1 MGDMAIAVSALQA
14 SHTAYQRFTPIV
26 RQDCVLM
33 QLTHDQIEFG
43 YLRSVESKTVAE
55 ILSMANIECE
65 PMARKTDLVDIIT
78 RAHKSNEARAKIDIN
93 FYGPRQEASS
103 VGAKLSAGKLWLQRP
118 TEIRP
123 GITYDN
129 PHFLQIDID
138 ESAAKPT
145 MYLQQPR
152 IKGASRATA
161 REEQLRRMVEE
172 VYKSVDNSRHLDMVE
187 GGDRVTSK
195 LLRYSS
201 ASYAIPSLTF

>member
-1 MGDMAIAVSALQA
+1 MGDMAIAALA
-14 SHTAYQRFTPIV
+14 LHTSHTAYQRFTPIV
-26 RQDCVLM
+26 RRNIIVL
-33 QLTHDQIEFG
+33 QFPHDQTEFG

-65 PMARKTDLVDIIT
+65 PMARKSDLVDIIT
-78 RAHKSNEARAKIDIN
+78 RAHNSNDARAKIDIN
-93 FYGPRQEASS
+93 IYGPRQESSS
-103 VGAKLSAGKLWLQRP
+103 VGDKLSAGKLWLQRP

-145 MYLQQPR
+145 MDLQQPG
-152 IKGASRATA
+152 IKGASKATA
-161 REEQLRRMVEE
+161 REEQLRKMVEE

-195 LLRYSS
+195 LLRYPS